1 MINKITVR
9 EKGLQIVREAAP
21 LALVL
26 ILTALITVEATWVYM
41 REFSD
46 ALGDVEDIE
55 NCPVYADIVIIGYGF
70 NETHVGFNITV
81 NGNIPLPSSSVY
93 WYGVFI
99 DSDNDPSTGLIYSAP
114 IDKDKENWANIGAD
128 YLLEVWIDTYTE
140 STPGVK
146 LFRYV
151 GNGTS
156 WDVIEVS
163 DAKISA
169 SVYGK
174 NVANDTIE
182 LVVGKNYLTPLSG
195 EISFLTYVTYGKESS
210 WGRCDAFIVA
220 PGGEGPVP
228 IPEPALLVATSV
240 VIVSALFL
248 LLIKDNL

>member
-1 MINKITVR
+1 
-9 EKGLQIVREAAP
+9 
-21 LALVL
+21 
-26 ILTALITVEATWVYM
+26 M

-55 NCPVYADIVIIGYGF
+55 NCPVYADILIIGYGF
-70 NETHVGFNITV
+70 NETHAGFNITV

-93 WYGVFI
+93 LYGVFI
-99 DSDNDPSTGLIYSAP
+99 DSDNDPSTGLTYWAP
-114 IDKDKENWANIGAD
+114 IDKDKENWTFIGAD

-163 DAKISA
+163 DAEVSA

-195 EISFLTYVTYGKESS
+195 EISFLIYVSNLSGT
-210 WGRCDAFIVA
+210 CDTAIVA

-240 VIVSALFL
+240 VIVSALSL
-248 LLIKDNL
+248 LLIKDKL

>member
-1 MINKITVR
+1 V
-9 EKGLQIVREAAP
+9 P

-41 REFSD
+41 REFHD
-46 ALGDVEDIE
+46 APGDIEDII
-55 NCPVYADIVIIGYGF
+55 NCPVYADILIIGYGF

-93 WYGVFI
+93 WYGVLI
-99 DSDNDPSTGLIYSAP
+99 DSDNNPSTGLAY
-114 IDKDKENWANIGAD
+114 WARIEEDYWTFIGAD
-128 YLLEVWIDTYTE
+128 YLLEAWIDTTTE
-140 STPGVK
+140 STPDVK
-146 LFRYV
+146 LFRYA
-151 GNGTS
+151 GNGSS
-156 WDVIEVS
+156 WEWSEVS
-163 DAKISA
+163 DAEVSA

-195 EISFLTYVTYGKESS
+195 EISFLIYVSNPSGT
-210 WGRCDAFIVA
+210 CDTAIVA

-240 VIVSALFL
+240 VIVSALSL
-248 LLIKDNL
+248 LLIKDKL

>member
-1 MINKITVR
+1 MVKKAV
-9 EKGLQIVREAAP
+9 
-21 LALVL
+21 ALSLIL
-26 ILTALITVEATWVYM
+26 ILTALITVEATWDYM

-46 ALGDVEDIE
+46 PPGDIE
-55 NCPVYADIVIIGYGF
+55 DCPVYADILIIGYGF

-93 WYGVFI
+93 WYGVLI
-99 DSDNDPSTGLIYSAP
+99 DSDNNPLTGLVYWVR
-114 IDKDKENWANIGAD
+114 IDEDNWTFIGVD
-128 YLLEVWIDTYTE
+128 YLLEAWIDITTE
-140 STPGVK
+140 STPDVV
-146 LFRYV
+146 LLQYA

-156 WDVIEVS
+156 WEWSEVS
-163 DAKISA
+163 DAEVSA

-182 LVVGKNYLTPLSG
+182 LVVGKEHLTPLSG
-195 EISFLTYVTYGKESS
+195 EISFTVYVSKSPEGT
-210 WGRCDAFIVA
+210 CDTFIVA

-228 IPEPALLVATSV
+228 IPEPAVLVATSV